1 MKRSCT
7 KIEKQL
13 IAYLTRQLEEARARE
28 VREHLAVCP
37 ACSRE
42 VEGLQAAWDV
52 MGTSFPEEDF
62 KDISRSV
69 LATITNTERR
79 TGLMDT
85 LLTMLVRVP
94 SPVLGAFVALLALPA
109 GVYLGKTLYLDTAYA
124 LNPEPAITAPAEEL
138 PLDVFNDFPDDS
150 IGSVYINLG
159 EVS

>member
-13 IAYLTRQLEEARARE
+13 IAYLTRQLEEARAHE

-42 VEGLQAAWDV
+42 VEELQAAWDV
-52 MGTSFPEEDF
+52 MGTPFPEEDF

-85 LLTMLVRVP
+85 LLTMLARVP

-124 LNPEPAITAPAEEL
+124 LNPDPAITAPAEEL

-150 IGSVYINLG
+150 IGSAYINLG